1 MQGAE
6 MTQFE
11 DEVLELLKEILA
23 LLKKAQNEQ

>member
-1 MQGAE
+1 